1 MAVSGSATGRRIKGV
16 VVKTGQGWFCLDPD
30 EQFVS
35 KSLLE
40 TGAYGLEEIEQAR
53 QFCDAGSRVL
63 VVGAHIG
70 TVAIPLA
77 RSCEELVAIEANPET
92 YEFLELNVSMNRGFN
107 ILAHNVAASDRGAPV
122 EFVMNTVNSGGSKR
136 MPMFRDDIYFHDNP
150 RVVAVPGMRLD
161 DLLPGERF
169 ELVFMDIEGSEYHA
183 FLGMQRIL
191 AGAKTLIVEFLPH
204 HLSRVAGVTVEEFLK
219 PLLAHFSTLTVPST
233 GQRAGRKEIPG
244 MLQRMFDNNQG
255 DAGIIFRK

>member
-1 MAVSGSATGRRIKGV
+1 MAPGPSMGGRIKGV
-16 VVKTGQGWFCLDPD
+16 VVETEQGWFCLDPE

-40 TGAYGLEEIEQAR
+40 TGAYGLGEIEQAR
-53 QFCDAGSRVL
+53 QFLDAGCRAL

-77 RSCEELVAIEANPET
+77 RSCEELVAIEANPQT
-92 YEFLELNVSMNRGFN
+92 YEYLELNVAMNRGFN
-107 ILAHNVAASDRGAPV
+107 ILTHNVAAGERDAPV

-136 MPMFRDDIYFHDNP
+136 MPVHRDHVYFYDNP
-150 RVVAVPGMRLD
+150 RVASVPGVRLD

-169 ELVFMDIEGSEYHA
+169 DLVFMDIEGSEYYA
-183 FLGMQRIL
+183 FLGMPRIL

-204 HLSRVAGVTVEEFLK
+204 HLSRVAGVTVEKFLE
-219 PLLAHFSTLTVPST
+219 PLSAHFSSLTVPST
-233 GQRAGRKEIPG
+233 GQQAGRKEFLG
-244 MLQRMFDNNQG
+244 VLQRMFDNNQG

>member
-1 MAVSGSATGRRIKGV
+1 MAAQGPLAGHGIKGV
-16 VVKTGQGWFCLDPD
+16 VVKTEQGWFCLDPD

-40 TGAYGLEEIEQAR
+40 TGAYGQGEIEQAR
-53 QFCDAGSRVL
+53 QFCDDASRVL

-70 TVAIPLA
+70 SVAIPLA
-77 RSCEELVAIEANPET
+77 RFCAELVAIEANPDT
-92 YEFLELNVSMNRGFN
+92 YEFLELNIAMNRGFN
-107 ILAHNVAASDRGAPV
+107 ILAYNVAANDRRASI

-136 MPMFRDDIYFHDNP
+136 MPMYRDHIYFNDNP
-150 RVVAVPGMRLD
+150 RVATVSGARLD

-191 AGAKTLIVEFLPH
+191 SGAKTLIVEFLPH
-204 HLSRVAGVTVEEFLK
+204 HLSRVAGVTVEEFLQ
-219 PLLAHFSTLTVPST
+219 PLSAHFSTLTVPST
-233 GQRAGRKEIPG
+233 GQQAGKKEILG
-244 MLQRMFDNNQG
+244 MLQHMFDNNQD
-255 DAGIIFRK
+255 DAGIIFQK